1 MGGAPVAG
9 GGNRAWHEAAARSL
23 GPGST
28 RVPVPPSF
36 HGHDLEHWPLQHT
49 LVFGALE
56 AMVPSARAHL
66 RQFLGQWGTAELGQ
80 DAAVVLSELVTNAIA
95 ASAALWPAE
104 APVLVWL
111 GSDGDRVLVVVGDA
125 SPRPPM
131 RLTLEPDAEGGR
143 GLALVEAL
151 SSRWGWHPA
160 SIAGLLKVVWAEWR
174 LPAGAGPLS
183 VSVRDI
189 RDRMDPPGAYTTV
202 SKVTSILC
210 DKDLLIRCLDD
221 RAGKPGLPAW
231 WYRAARPINEHIGEL
246 IARLMDYS
254 PGPEAA
260 LAYALT
266 ARRKTSTGQPRDSTR
281 TADA

>member
-56 AMVPSARAHL
+56 AVVPSARAHL
-66 RQFLGQWGTAELGQ
+66 RQFLGRWGTAELGQ

-104 APVLVWL
+104 ASVLVWL

-183 VSVRDI
+183 GISATGPASCTTKTCSSAASTTAWASPAQR
-189 RDRMDPPGAYTTV
+189 PGGTG
-202 SKVTSILC
+202 
-210 DKDLLIRCLDD
+210 R
-221 RAGKPGLPAW
+221 PA
-231 WYRAARPINEHIGEL
+231 R
-246 IARLMDYS
+246 S
-254 PGPEAA
+254 
-260 LAYALT
+260 
-266 ARRKTSTGQPRDSTR
+266 TSTS
-281 TADA
+281 AS